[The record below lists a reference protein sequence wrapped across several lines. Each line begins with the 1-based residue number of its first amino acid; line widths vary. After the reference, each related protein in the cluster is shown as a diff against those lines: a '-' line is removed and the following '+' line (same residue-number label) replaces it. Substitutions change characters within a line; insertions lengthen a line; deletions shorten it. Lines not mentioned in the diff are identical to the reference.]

1 MKTSGSVLGSIEYPV
16 PLSGE
21 AQLLASLALLGPFL
35 GQGVPEVG
43 QGDVSDAEDDADLAV
58 LDLAEPAAPRPLH
71 PDRSIALL
79 GEGRGIDDEPGVGAA
94 DRAGDLMVQF
104 VAGRLV
110 VPGHLTEEP
119 LDGLAVSGPLMSR
132 KAFAEDEFVIFYR
145 FELFKIVKIRGIL
158 NF

>member
-1 MKTSGSVLGSIEYPV
+1 MQPRVSENAGSVLGSSEYPV

-110 VPGHLTEEP
+110 VPATSPRNRWMAWRSRSAPDEP
-119 LDGLAVSGPLMSR
+119 KGLR
-132 KAFAEDEFVIFYR
+132 
-145 FELFKIVKIRGIL
+145 RG
-158 NF
+158 